1 MSATGELPEGAKPA
15 DPRRD
20 VRVWL
25 LGALTVACAFRAY
38 LFFQTD
44 EHFSIIEYTSLK
56 LGVSRAE
63 QLSWE
68 YRAAI
73 RPWLQPAIYLV
84 LAKLGGVFGVE
95 SRFVTVAIFRLFTGV
110 AAVTSFVG
118 LVSWSKRSEASA
130 GDARPSFPSPYLLPF
145 LPYLFTRTSAEALS
159 ATCLACAW
167 LAYFPR
173 GLEPFAARAAN
184 HRGGARSGLLAGLLL
199 GLAFDVRPQT
209 AIFAVG
215 LLVWTLLND
224 ARPRAWWAAL
234 AAGGAV
240 AIALLLVI
248 DRWGYGYWV
257 VTPYRYFVVNLV
269 EGKAASYGTKPFY
282 AYAYLLLE
290 NPFALTAAYAL
301 LVMVVAMVR
310 HRRHPLTWS
319 VGAFVIVHSIL
330 AHKEDR
336 FLFPIVPFLAVL
348 VPMAFS
354 PPRPGSTRARRG
366 LTALRRFGY
375 FGYAVGA
382 IALAVQIVE
391 PYGNANTGLAREI
404 ERWGRDDVPVVVVES
419 LDRTIARQ
427 PFYERRPWLVVGTGD
442 PIPSDIAGAP
452 LAHVV
457 AYDVPLAPG
466 ECPSPKLRGRCT
478 RRWSEFRLGSAATH
492 DGWLARAE
500 AAQEYLRVRFAPSS
514 PSHPSWYAVFDFV
527 PEAPSPGP

>member
-1 MSATGELPEGAKPA
+1 MSETAELPEGAKRAGPW
-15 DPRRD
+15 RD
-20 VRVWL
+20 YRVWL

-44 EHFSIIEYTSLK
+44 EHFSIVEYTSLK
-56 LGVSRAE
+56 LGFSRAE

-68 YRAAI
+68 YAAAI

-84 LAKLGGVFGVE
+84 IAKLAAFFGVE
-95 SRFVTVAIFRLFTGV
+95 SRFLYVALFRLFTGV
-110 AAVTSFVG
+110 VAVLSFVG
-118 LVSWSKRSEASA
+118 LVSWSKRCKA
-130 GDARPSFPSPYLLPF
+130 GATPAARPSFPSPYLLPF

-167 LAYFPR
+167 LAYFPN
-173 GLEPFAARAAN
+173 GLEPVVAHRRARP
-184 HRGGARSGLLAGLLL
+184 HSGLLAGFLL

-215 LLVWTLLND
+215 LVVWTLVHD
-224 ARPRAWWAAL
+224 SRPRAWWASL
-234 AAGGAV
+234 VAGGAL

-257 VTPYRYFVVNLV
+257 VTPDRYFVVNLL
-269 EGKAASYGTKPFY
+269 EGKAASYGTKPVY

-301 LVMVVAMVR
+301 LVMVVAMVK

-319 VGAFVIVHSIL
+319 VGAFVIAHCL
-330 AHKEDR
+330 LTHKEDR

-348 VPMAFS
+348 IPMAFS
-354 PPRPGSTRARRG
+354 PSRAGSTRALG
-366 LTALRRFGY
+366 ALRRFGWL
-375 FGYAVGA
+375 GYAVGA
-382 IALAVQIVE
+382 VALAVQLVS

-404 ERWGRDDVPVVVVES
+404 ERWGRPDVPVVVVES

-427 PFYERRPWLVVGTGD
+427 PFYERRQWLVVSTRD
-442 PIPSDIAGAP
+442 AVPDEVLRAP
-452 LAHVV
+452 LAYVV

-466 ECPSPKLRGRCT
+466 ECPSSKLHGRCT
-478 RRWSEFRLGSAATH
+478 RRWSEFPIGSAATH
-492 DGWLARAE
+492 DHWLLRAE
-500 AAQEYLRVRFAPSS
+500 AAQEYLRARFAPSS
-514 PSHPSWYAVFDFV
+514 PPHPSWYAVFELV
-527 PEAPSPGP
+527 PEA